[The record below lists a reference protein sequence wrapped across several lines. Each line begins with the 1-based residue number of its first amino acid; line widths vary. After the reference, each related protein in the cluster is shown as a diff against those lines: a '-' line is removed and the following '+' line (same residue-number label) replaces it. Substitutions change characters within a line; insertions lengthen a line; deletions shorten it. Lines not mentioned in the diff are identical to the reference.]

1 MKRGSVLLSAVLGG
15 LLLWWWWPEPQ
26 PEQVPTAPEVT
37 AAPPTAPMAP
47 PAKLLAH
54 SPNGSDPPLG
64 NQLPAKRDRVADIP
78 ESVAGDPL
86 PDTYL
91 RMQQTFARYRLNPE
105 LCADWLPRLEDLT
118 RTLTAGS
125 RPWHQSLR
133 RQAECLVMLGRPA
146 DAERALHQ
154 ARARHPDDAALQTTL
169 ARVLFLQQD
178 AEGAWL
184 ALSPLLDTVMDADTL
199 DLLAQIETLRATDE
213 RFQLDPADNR
223 RRLQRAES
231 ALRRLVA
238 EQTGE
243 ARVRAQLRLAENL
256 SLQGQ
261 AQSALTA
268 VQDAQRAYDELQM
281 GGEDVAPMQAALM
294 FALGETHY
302 LAGDV
307 DVGLAYMQQAILST
321 ADAQERQTLEQR
333 LRSIDTRAEQVL
345 GG

>member
-1 MKRGSVLLSAVLGG
+1 MKRGSVWLLVAIGVG
-15 LLLWWWWPEPQ
+15 LLWWCWPEPQ
-26 PEQVPTAPEVT
+26 REQVSAPPAVT
-37 AAPPTAPMAP
+37 AAPPSAPVAP
-47 PAKLLAH
+47 PARHPAQQLG
-54 SPNGSDPPLG
+54 GSDPLAENP
-64 NQLPAKRDRVADIP
+64 PAATRGRAA
-78 ESVAGDPL
+78 EL
-86 PDTYL
+86 PDSSTRESLPDAYL
-91 RMQQTFARYRLNPE
+91 QMQQTFARYRLNPE
-105 LCADWLPRLEDLT
+105 LCADWLPQLEDLT
-118 RTLTAGS
+118 RTLTEGS

-184 ALSPLLDTVMDADTL
+184 AMAPLLDTVMNADAL

-261 AQSALTA
+261 AQPALAA
-268 VQDAQRAYDELQM
+268 VQDAQRAYDELQI

-307 DVGLAYMQQAILST
+307 DVGLAYMQQAILSA

-333 LRSIDTRAEQVL
+333 LRGIDTRAQQVL

>member
-1 MKRGSVLLSAVLGG
+1 
-15 LLLWWWWPEPQ
+15 
-26 PEQVPTAPEVT
+26 
-37 AAPPTAPMAP
+37 
-47 PAKLLAH
+47 
-54 SPNGSDPPLG
+54 
-64 NQLPAKRDRVADIP
+64 
-78 ESVAGDPL
+78 
-86 PDTYL
+86 
-91 RMQQTFARYRLNPE
+91 MQQTFARYRLNPE
-105 LCADWLPRLEDLT
+105 LCADWLPQLEDLT
-118 RTLTAGS
+118 RTLTEGS

-146 DAERALHQ
+146 DAERALNQ

-169 ARVLFLQQD
+169 AM
-178 AEGAWL
+178 A
-184 ALSPLLDTVMDADTL
+184 PLLDTVMHADAL

-261 AQSALTA
+261 AQPALAA
-268 VQDAQRAYDELQM
+268 VQDAQRAYDELQI

-307 DVGLAYMQQAILST
+307 DVGLAYMQQAILSA
-321 ADAQERQTLEQR
+321 ADAQERQMLEQR
-333 LRSIDTRAEQVL
+333 LRSIDTRAQQVL